1 MAGPMFVHKE
11 TSVARSSYQYEK
23 RRKELAKKKKN
34 EEKRERK
41 LAKKNPPVGERRDSA
56 PGGEDH
62 GQLGLPSP
70 PLTQQGSVE
79 GAPCAP
85 NLPEELDRDPSTA

>member
-41 LAKKNPPVGERRDSA
+41 LAKKNPPVGDRRDSA
-56 PGGEDH
+56 PGGEEH
-62 GQLGLPSP
+62 GQLDLPSS
-70 PLTQQGSVE
+70 PLTQHGTAES
-79 GAPCAP
+79 APCAP
-85 NLPEELDRDPSTA
+85 SLPEEMDKDSSTA